1 MKGKNYM
8 ISLLESEKSEQTK
21 QYKTQTHRHRH
32 RLVVTGLGR
41 GLEEAEWLKG
51 VWCMEM
57 GGD

>member
-1 MKGKNYM
+1 M

-32 RLVVTGLGR
+32 ILVVTGLGR

-51 VWCMEM
+51 VRCMEM

>member
-1 MKGKNYM
+1 M
-8 ISLLESEKSEQTK
+8 ISLPEPEKSEQTK
-21 QYKTQTHRHRH
+21 QYKTQTPRHRH

-51 VWCMEM
+51 VQCMEK